1 MLIAVLPLLASC
13 GKNVEV
19 AQEVELPES
28 GKKVTLRRTEIFAP
42 RWSEFSF
49 KKVYSRSELSIV
61 NGDVPTWKQSVIPL
75 YFGELRGEPAYV
87 LVAVVPDALD
97 CAKAGKLASPYVV
110 FSAVKEKWHEI
121 PMPAY
126 LDGRSANLAL
136 IGQDLP
142 LENGRIVSK
151 IDLSAKPVC

>member
-1 MLIAVLPLLASC
+1 MLASC
-13 GKNVEV
+13 AKNVEV
-19 AQEVELPES
+19 AQDVELPES

-42 RWSEFSF
+42 RLSEFSF

-61 NGDVPTWKQSVIPL
+61 NSDVPTWKQSFIPL

-142 LENGRIVSK
+142 LENERIVSK
-151 IDLSAKPVC
+151 IDLSAKPGC